1 MDLPEFAM
9 NNHFTERSTRKYVQ
23 KQLFSKEELNEIE
36 SRCSYED
43 PAFCA
48 AACPMKLDGR
58 AFVKSVKEG
67 KFKEAAA
74 MLHRI
79 TPFPLILAKGC
90 SHPCT
95 EACRLSE
102 IGDGID
108 IPALERAVCKH
119 ITPDKKRG
127 LLRFKKKKTAAVF
140 GASLFT
146 LTLAAE
152 LERKSYPCSFYIEE
166 ESIGA
171 SVKTAADFLD
181 EFEMK
186 IIEDQLSSMDIKF
199 FFGEKI
205 TPEFILSKK
214 DDYDILGSKLEYFDS
229 EPDELTL
236 MLPEGIIAASSNE
249 DVLESLWGARRAA
262 ATADRLAQNLNPADS
277 RGEEGPVDSRL
288 YTDLGEAKELKSLP
302 EGEGYSLEDAQREA
316 GRCIECECKECRKS
330 CVYLREFGTHP
341 RMLTREI
348 YNNTGIIMGDHMMNK
363 AMNSCSLCG
372 QCTYTCP
379 FDYDMAFVA
388 LKARENMVDTQ
399 KLSLAVHEFALLD
412 MLFSNGDAFFC
423 TGPEGSKPDYLFFP
437 GCQAAAAAPEH
448 VMLCYE
454 LLLEKFDPN
463 IHILSACCGEIARM
477 AGRRELYEEQRAFLE
492 KKIKDLEN
500 PLIIAACPSCLA
512 LFTEWGLKA
521 AGIWEILL
529 EHDLAEP
536 CDLGFDEIY
545 IHDACASRFKPEI
558 QDGIRALVKKLGL
571 TPLEAELGRDKSPC
585 CGFGGLVQYAN
596 PEMASLMA
604 ADCLLGANDKP
615 MLSYC
620 MACRDRLA
628 RQSDGSLH
636 LFELILNKKAQSPPD
651 ITKRRE
657 NRLALKRELI
667 KKYEGEE
674 ILVEKLDFKLEFKEE
689 VREKMEERM
698 ILLSDIIAVIKE
710 YRKTRVAARNVDTG
724 LLTANLRLLNVTFWI
739 EFEKKAEDCYL
750 VHRAYSHRMKIVLR

>member
-1 MDLPEFAM
+1 MKD
-9 NNHFTERSTRKYVQ
+9 HFVERSTRKYLQ
-23 KQLFSKEELNEIE
+23 KQLFSKEELSNIE

-48 AACPMKLDGR
+48 AACPMKLDAR

-95 EACRLSE
+95 DACRLSE

-108 IPALERAVCKH
+108 IPALERAVCKY
-119 ITPDKKRG
+119 IVPDKKRG
-127 LLRFKKKKTAAVF
+127 LLRFKKKKTTAVF

-152 LERKSYPCSFYIEE
+152 LEGKSYPCSFYIEE
-166 ESIGA
+166 ESIGEL
-171 SVKTAADFLD
+171 VKAAAEFLD
-181 EFEMK
+181 EREMK
-186 IIEDQLSSMDIKF
+186 IIEEQLSSMDIKF

-205 TPEFILSKK
+205 TKKSILSKK
-214 DDYDILGSKLEYFDS
+214 EDYDVLGARLEYFDS
-229 EPDELTL
+229 DLDEITL
-236 MLPEGIIAASSNE
+236 MLPDGIIAAASND
-249 DVLESLWGARRAA
+249 DVLLSLWNARRAA
-262 ATADRLAQNLNPADS
+262 ATADRLVQDLNPAES
-277 RGEEGPVDSRL
+277 RGVEGPVGSNL
-288 YTDLGEAKELKSLP
+288 YTDLSEAKERKALP
-302 EGEGYSLEDAQREA
+302 EGQGYSLGDAQKEA

-330 CVYLREFGTHP
+330 CVYLREFGKHP

-372 QCTYTCP
+372 QCKYTCP
-379 FDYDMAFVA
+379 FDYDMAFVT

-423 TGPEGSKPDYLFFP
+423 TGPKDITPDYLFFP
-437 GCQAAAAAPEH
+437 GCQATAAAPEH
-448 VMLCYE
+448 VKLCYE
-454 LLLEKFDPN
+454 LLLEKFNPN

-492 KKIKDLEN
+492 KKINEFEN
-500 PLIIAACPSCLA
+500 PVIIAACPSCLA
-512 LFTEWGLKA
+512 LFKEWGLEA
-521 AGIWEILL
+521 FGIWEIFLK
-529 EHDLAEP
+529 HDLTEP

-545 IHDACASRFKPEI
+545 IHDACTSRFKPEI

-571 TPLEAELGRDKSPC
+571 TPLEPELGRDKSPC

-596 PEMASLMA
+596 PEMANLMA
-604 ADCLLGANDKP
+604 ADCLLGSENKP

-628 RQSDGSLH
+628 RQNDGSLH
-636 LFELILNKKAQSPPD
+636 LLELVLNKKAPSPPD
-651 ITKRRE
+651 ISKRRE
-657 NRLALKRELI
+657 NRLSLKRELI

-674 ILVEKLDFKLEFKEE
+674 ILMPELDFKLEFKDE

-698 ILLSDIIAVIKE
+698 ILLSDIIAVIEE
-710 YRKTRVAARNVDTG
+710 YRKTKIAARNVETG

-739 EFEKKAEDCYL
+739 EFEEKAEDSYL
-750 VHRAYSHRMKIVLR
+750 IHRAYSHRMKIVLR